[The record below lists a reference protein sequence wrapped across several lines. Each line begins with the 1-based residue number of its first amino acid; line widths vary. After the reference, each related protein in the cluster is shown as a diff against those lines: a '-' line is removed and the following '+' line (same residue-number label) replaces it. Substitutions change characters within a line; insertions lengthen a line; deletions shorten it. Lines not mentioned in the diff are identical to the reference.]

1 LQDVSDVRLRSVLAD
16 DEFRGDLLIRET
28 SGNKSEYLSLPRC
41 KLAGVGLDFS
51 GRGSPG
57 ELLTEAAGDGRGE
70 HGAAVSGH
78 ADCRDQL
85 GRVLEQEAARSRPQ
99 RLVDVLVEVERRRT
113 TPGQPA
119 CTTRELFRLSS
130 VQQSMKSRLALA
142 ALAVLIQSWILPP
155 SGWAAPG
162 DLDLSFGGNG
172 KVATNFTSGD
182 DMAFGVAIQSDGR
195 IVAVGSAD
203 FQNEFALAR
212 YTPDGSLDASFDGDG
227 KLTTTFTGDHDSAH
241 DLAIQADGKI
251 VAAGTAGFDSYA
263 LARYESDGSLDPSFG
278 EDGKVLTNLTGGFD
292 VAYAVAIQAN
302 GKIVVA
308 GRSAGAGG
316 RFALARYESDGSLD
330 PSFSGDG
337 KVLTNFTSR
346 DDYARDVA
354 IQADG
359 KIVVAGSAGGV
370 GGRFALARYESDGSL
385 DPSFSGDGKV
395 LTNFT
400 RGMDL
405 ALGIAIQSNRRIV
418 AAGHAG
424 GTRASPRNH
433 KFAIARYRA
442 NGALDRSFSSDGK
455 RVVNFTSGDDWAQDV
470 AIQPDGKIVA
480 AGRAAGAGGRFA
492 LARFWAT

>member
-1 LQDVSDVRLRSVLAD
+1 LRPQFFFGVED
-16 DEFRGDLLIRET
+16 QPF
-28 SGNKSEYLSLPRC
+28 SL
-41 KLAGVGLDFS
+41 
-51 GRGSPG
+51 
-57 ELLTEAAGDGRGE
+57 
-70 HGAAVSGH
+70 
-78 ADCRDQL
+78 
-85 GRVLEQEAARSRPQ
+85 VLEQEAARSRPQ
-99 RLVDVLVEVERRRT
+99 RVYTYPSRSNVVE
-113 TPGQPA
+113 PLQDNPA
-119 CTTRELFRLSS
+119 CTARELFRPPP

-142 ALAVLIQSWILPP
+142 GFAVLIQSWILPP

-172 KVATNFTSGD
+172 TVATNFTSTD

-195 IVAVGSAD
+195 IVAVGSAN

-212 YTPDGSLDASFDGDG
+212 YAHDGSLDASFDGDG
-227 KLTTTFTGDHDSAH
+227 KFTTTFTGDHDSAH
-241 DLAIQADGKI
+241 DLAIQTDGKI
-251 VAAGTAGFDSYA
+251 VAAGTAGFDSFA
-263 LARYESDGSLDPSFG
+263 LARYESDGTLDPSFG

-302 GKIVVA
+302 GKIVAA

-337 KVLTNFTSR
+337 KVFTSFTSG
-346 DDYARDVA
+346 DDYARDMA

-359 KIVVAGSAGGV
+359 KIVVAGSAGGA

-385 DPSFSGDGKV
+385 DPSFSADGKV

-400 RGMDL
+400 RGVDL

-442 NGALDRSFSSDGK
+442 NGALDRSFSGDGK
-455 RVVNFTSGDDWAQDV
+455 RMLNFTSGDDWAQDV

>member
-1 LQDVSDVRLRSVLAD
+1 
-16 DEFRGDLLIRET
+16 
-28 SGNKSEYLSLPRC
+28 
-41 KLAGVGLDFS
+41 
-51 GRGSPG
+51 
-57 ELLTEAAGDGRGE
+57 
-70 HGAAVSGH
+70 
-78 ADCRDQL
+78 
-85 GRVLEQEAARSRPQ
+85 
-99 RLVDVLVEVERRRT
+99 
-113 TPGQPA
+113 
-119 CTTRELFRLSS
+119 
-130 VQQSMKSRLALA
+130 MKSRLALA

-172 KVATNFTSGD
+172 TVATNFTSTD

-292 VAYAVAIQAN
+292 VAYAVAIQA
-302 GKIVVA
+302 
-308 GRSAGAGG
+308 
-316 RFALARYESDGSLD
+316 
-330 PSFSGDG
+330 
-337 KVLTNFTSR
+337 
-346 DDYARDVA
+346 
-354 IQADG
+354 DG

-370 GGRFALARYESDGSL
+370 GGRFALVRYESDGSL

-400 RGMDL
+400 RGLDL

-442 NGALDRSFSSDGK
+442 NGALDRSFSGDGK
-455 RVVNFTSGDDWAQDV
+455 RVLNFTSGDDWAQDV